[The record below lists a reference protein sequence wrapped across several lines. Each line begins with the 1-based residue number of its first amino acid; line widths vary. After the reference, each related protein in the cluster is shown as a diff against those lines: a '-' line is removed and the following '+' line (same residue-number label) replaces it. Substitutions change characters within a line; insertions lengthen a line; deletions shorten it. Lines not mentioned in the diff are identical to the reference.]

1 MTLSLLTPP
10 DLGLTQ
16 LRINGFATLKPS
28 EQLQAAALALRRDL
42 SVEPANLRLA
52 VNAAAESSDV
62 ANVAFCTASVAAG
75 ANIATN
81 LLAAMQP
88 GKAYW
93 VNAPSGYIVGE
104 SGAAAVDFAGSQDEL
119 PSVITATLSAID
131 ARKAPQCILVSR
143 NRALISDERMAW
155 WAAASGVAMFDGALP
170 ITSPVPLVSP
180 PRARVSIRTT
190 PLDRALQFAAFAG
203 VVCVALA
210 GIQYASLATATASA
224 TTGNK
229 AGHGSAGALLDRVG
243 TIAPAVVAQ
252 TQSATYASGAWVLA
266 LPDALDA
273 QALKRA
279 VRALEA
285 NGLAVQSTGSPSPR
299 IRVQLP

>member
-16 LRINGFATLKPS
+16 LRINGFATLKPA

-52 VNAAAESSDV
+52 VHTAAESSDV
-62 ANVAFCTASVAAG
+62 ANVAFCTTAVATS

-93 VNAPSGYIVGE
+93 VDAPSGYIVGE
-104 SGAAAVDFAGSQDEL
+104 RGAASVDFAGSQDEL

-131 ARKAPQCILVSR
+131 ARKTPECILVNR
-143 NRALISDERMAW
+143 NRTLISNERMAW
-155 WAAASGVAMFDGALP
+155 WAAASGVAMIDGELP
-170 ITSPVPLVSP
+170 VTAPAALVSP

-210 GIQYASLATATASA
+210 VIQYASLPTATASE
-224 TTGNK
+224 TSGNK
-229 AGHGSAGALLDRVG
+229 AGHSTAGALLDRIG
-243 TIAPAVVAQ
+243 TIAPDVVAQ

-279 VRALEA
+279 VRALQA
-285 NGLAVQSTGSPSPR
+285 NGLAVQSTSAPSQR